1 MTCLT
6 LTILL
11 GRSRRQVAGLV
22 EMARPDWRV
31 PCYSTPC
38 RREARISAQIPYSC
52 SSQPLIESAGLRFRT
67 DGD

>member
-11 GRSRRQVAGLV
+11 GRPRRQTAGLV
-22 EMARPDWRV
+22 EMARPDWPV
-31 PCYSTPC
+31 LGYSTPC
-38 RREARISAQIPYSC
+38 RREARTSAQIPYRC
-52 SSQPLIESAGLRFRT
+52 SSQPLIDTTALLLRG